1 MVTIFSMNPGSSI
14 SFAVIPIN
22 REKKLHA
29 LRHIPVGLWLP
40 VIQRNCGHFA
50 LKLFKLL
57 KHEEI
62 MILILLIFQVI
73 YIYTCGQINQTE
85 NDHTL
90 CEDAYFWR

>member
-29 LRHIPVGLWLP
+29 LRHIPVGLWLS

-50 LKLFKLL
+50 LKLFCPSVFRPLVSW
-57 KHEEI
+57 
-62 MILILLIFQVI
+62 FAQW
-73 YIYTCGQINQTE
+73 QR
-85 NDHTL
+85 TL
-90 CEDAYFWR
+90 NGRQYGLSDMSLS